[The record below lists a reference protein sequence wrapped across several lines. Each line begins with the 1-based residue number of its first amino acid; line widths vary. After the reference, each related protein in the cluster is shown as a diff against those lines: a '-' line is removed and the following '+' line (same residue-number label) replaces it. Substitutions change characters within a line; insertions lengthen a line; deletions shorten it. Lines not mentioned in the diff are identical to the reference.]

1 MQTNSTFS
9 IIFFTRK
16 SRGNTDKLSIY
27 ARVTVNGKRSEIS
40 LKRCVNVLEWN
51 SFKNRGRGSSSKI
64 QILNRYLDYVYG
76 KLLDCHKQLLEEF
89 KVISSHSIKARYLG
103 EDDHQK
109 TLKELIAYHNT
120 NMDSVLKPGTMKNY
134 YTTEKYLNRFLF
146 EKLKT
151 NDIYL
156 KQLNYRFITD
166 FEYYLRNYR
175 NAKKQLMLTNN
186 GVMKHLE
193 RLKKIINLSIKLE
206 WIIKNPFQKFQLKFD
221 KYDRQY
227 LTERELG
234 LLENTYFKQERLER
248 VKDIFIFSC
257 YTGLSYIDVKE
268 LTIHQIVKRMD
279 NKYWIHTKRE
289 KTNEVVKIPI
299 LPKALEIIEKYKYI
313 SELLNETKLLP
324 LCSNQKTN
332 SYLKEIMIACS
343 IHKNVTFHVARHTFA
358 TTVMLTNGV
367 PLETVSK
374 LLGHTKLST
383 TQIYARVLDT
393 KINEDIDNLLVRFER
408 KKRNQINQS
417 NVFKAV
423 DSEAG

>member
-1 MQTNSTFS
+1 MQTHSTFS

-16 SRGNTDKLSIY
+16 SRTNPSKLSIY
-27 ARVTVNGKRSEIS
+27 ARITVNGNRTEIS
-40 LKRCVNVLEWN
+40 LKRCVNVTEWN
-51 SFKNRGRGSSSKI
+51 SFKNRGRGNSPRI
-64 QILNRYLDYVYG
+64 QILNTYLDHVYG
-76 KLLDCHKQLLEEF
+76 QLLDCHKQLLEEF
-89 KVISSHSIKARYLG
+89 KIVSCLAIKARYLG
-103 EDDHQK
+103 EDDNQK
-109 TLKELIAYHNT
+109 TLRELIAYHNT
-120 NMDSVLKPGTMKNY
+120 NMLSVLKPGTMKNY
-134 YTTEKYLNRFLF
+134 YTTERYLNKFLK
-146 EKLKT
+146 EKRKAD
-151 NDIYL
+151 DIYL

-166 FEYYLRNYR
+166 FENYLRNYK
-175 NAKKQLMLTNN
+175 NSKKQLMLTNN

-193 RLKKIINLSIKLE
+193 RLKKMINLSIKLE

-227 LTERELG
+227 LTERELE
-234 LLENTYFKQERLER
+234 LIENTYFNQERLER

-289 KTNEVVKIPI
+289 KTNEPVRVPI
-299 LPKALEIIEKYKYI
+299 LPKALEIVEKYKLI
-313 SELLNETKLLP
+313 SQLTNSECLLP

-332 SYLKEIMIACS
+332 SYLKEIAKACG

-393 KINEDIDNLLVRFER
+393 KISEDIDNLLKRFEI
-408 KKRNQINQS
+408 KKQEQLLR
-417 NVFKAV
+417 VT
-423 DSEAG
+423 

>member
-16 SRGNTDKLSIY
+16 SRTNPSKLLIY
-27 ARVTVNGKRSEIS
+27 ARITVNGNRAEIS
-40 LKRCVNVLEWN
+40 LKRCVNVQEWN
-51 SFKNRGRGSSSKI
+51 SFKNRGRGNSSKI

-89 KVISSHSIKARYLG
+89 KIVSSQSIKARYLG

-134 YTTEKYLNRFLF
+134 YTTERYLNKFL
-146 EKLKT
+146 KDKIKAD
-151 NDIYL
+151 DIYL

-166 FEYYLRNYR
+166 FEYYLRNYKNSKR
-175 NAKKQLMLTNN
+175 QLMLTNN

-193 RLKKIINLSIKLE
+193 RLKKMINLSIKLE

-227 LTERELG
+227 LTERELS
-234 LLENTYFKQERLER
+234 LIENTYFKQERLER

-279 NKYWIHTKRE
+279 NKYWIQTKRE
-289 KTNEVVKIPI
+289 KTNEIVKIPI
-299 LPKALEIIEKYKYI
+299 LPKALEILDKYKSF
-313 SELLNETKLLP
+313 SELSNEARLLP
-324 LCSNQKTN
+324 LCSNQKAN
-332 SYLKEIMIACS
+332 NYLKEIMKVCR

-393 KINEDIDNLLVRFER
+393 KISEDIDTLLEQFER

-417 NVFKAV
+417 NVFKTV
-423 DSEAG
+423 DSEVG

>member
-89 KVISSHSIKARYLG
+89 KVVSSHSIKARYLG

-134 YTTEKYLNRFLF
+134 YTTEKYLNRFLS

-268 LTIHQIVKRMD
+268 LTTHQIVKRMD

-299 LPKALEIIEKYKYI
+299 LPKALEIIEKYKHM
-313 SELLNETKLLP
+313 SELSNETKLLP

-332 SYLKEIMIACS
+332 SYLKEIMKACR

-393 KINEDIDNLLVRFER
+393 KINEDITNLLER
-408 KKRNQINQS
+408 LETKKQQKLS
-417 NVFKAV
+417 LVK
-423 DSEAG
+423 